1 MPFIRPQSRSQAPH
15 PLRALLVAFL
25 SMLVAGCAE
34 TKPVQEPEGS
44 VAFRA
49 GTGETSGNRTHLTPG
64 PAFQHPGILVPA
76 SDPIWQS
83 TWLSKDQENS
93 LTQGAT
99 SGLLTGISIM
109 QVAPFALTFWP
120 AAVGIVVG
128 AVGMGMLGVVPED
141 PALQRISP
149 PDRATIAEA
158 TKTLRPDRLFR
169 DAMAEAL
176 ARRGGGPLSAVDWHQ
191 AWGPDTPGT
200 DPLIEARNKGLDG
213 VLEFSLDAIGLA
225 VGEEADTFGV
235 FVQVRVRAL
244 DAPGGQLRYERVLSY
259 GPGQHMEGLPRLD
272 FYTVEFLAADK
283 GHPYRHF
290 ASEAIRR
297 LARLLA
303 DDPALPLA
311 PQRNSK

>member
-1 MPFIRPQSRSQAPH
+1 MRI
-15 PLRALLVAFL
+15 LLVVFL
-25 SMLVAGCAE
+25 SVLVAGCAE
-34 TKPVQEPEGS
+34 TKPVREPEGS

-49 GTGETSGNRTHLTPG
+49 GIAETSGNRIRLTPG

-76 SDPIWQS
+76 SDPVWQS
-83 TWLSKDQENS
+83 AWLSKDQENS
-93 LTQGAT
+93 LMQGAT

-109 QVAPFALTFWP
+109 QIVPFALIFWP
-120 AAVGIVVG
+120 AAVGIVAG
-128 AVGMGMLGVVPED
+128 ATAMGMLGVGQED
-141 PALQRISP
+141 PALQRMSP
-149 PDRATIAEA
+149 PDRAAIAEA

-169 DAMAEAL
+169 DAMAKAL
-176 ARRGGGPLSAVDWHQ
+176 ARRAGGPLPAVDWHQ

-200 DPLIEARNKGLDG
+200 DLLIEARDKGLDG

-259 GPGQHMEGLPRLD
+259 GPGQRMEGLPKLD
-272 FYTVEFLAADK
+272 FHTVEFLAADK
-283 GHPYRHF
+283 GRPYRHF
-290 ASEAIRR
+290 ASEAIGR
-297 LARLLA
+297 LARLLS

-311 PQRNSK
+311 PPRNGK

>member
-1 MPFIRPQSRSQAPH
+1 
-15 PLRALLVAFL
+15 
-25 SMLVAGCAE
+25 
-34 TKPVQEPEGS
+34 
-44 VAFRA
+44 
-49 GTGETSGNRTHLTPG
+49 
-64 PAFQHPGILVPA
+64 LVPA
-76 SDPIWQS
+76 SDPVWQS
-83 TWLSKDQENS
+83 AWLSKDQENL

-99 SGLLTGISIM
+99 SGLLTGISIVQM
-109 QVAPFALTFWP
+109 IPFGLIFWP
-120 AAVGIVVG
+120 AAVGIVAG
-128 AVGMGMLGVVPED
+128 ATAMGMLGVGQED
-141 PALQRISP
+141 PALQRMSP
-149 PDRATIAEA
+149 PDRAAITEA

-176 ARRGGGPLSAVDWHQ
+176 ARRVGGPLPAVDWHQ

-200 DPLIEARNKGLDG
+200 DLLIEARDKGLDG

-259 GPGQHMEGLPRLD
+259 GPGQPMEGLPKLD

-283 GHPYRHF
+283 GRPYRHF
-290 ASEAIRR
+290 ASEAIGR
-297 LARLLA
+297 LARLLS

-311 PQRNSK
+311 PPRNGK

>member
-1 MPFIRPQSRSQAPH
+1 VRV
-15 PLRALLVAFL
+15 LLVAFL
-25 SMLVAGCAE
+25 SVLVAGCAE
-34 TKPVQEPEGS
+34 TKPVREPEGS
-44 VAFRA
+44 VAFRS
-49 GTGETSGNRTHLTPG
+49 GTGETSENRTHFTPG
-64 PAFQHPGILVPA
+64 PAFQHPGILVPT
-76 SDPIWQS
+76 SDPVWQS
-83 TWLSKDQENS
+83 AWLSKDQQNP
-93 LTQGAT
+93 LMQGAT

-109 QVAPFALTFWP
+109 QIVPFALTFWP
-120 AAVGIVVG
+120 VAVGIVVG
-128 AVGMGMLGVVPED
+128 ATAMGMLGVGQGD
-141 PALQRISP
+141 PALQRMSP
-149 PDRATIAEA
+149 PDRAAIAEA

-176 ARRGGGPLSAVDWHQ
+176 ARRAGGPLSVVDWPQ

-200 DPLIEARNKGLDG
+200 DPLIEARDKGLDG

-259 GPGQHMEGLPRLD
+259 GPGQRMEGLPRLD

-283 GHPYRHF
+283 GRPYKHF
-290 ASEAIRR
+290 ASEAIGR

>member
-1 MPFIRPQSRSQAPH
+1 
-15 PLRALLVAFL
+15 
-25 SMLVAGCAE
+25 
-34 TKPVQEPEGS
+34 
-44 VAFRA
+44 
-49 GTGETSGNRTHLTPG
+49 
-64 PAFQHPGILVPA
+64 LVPA
-76 SDPIWQS
+76 SDPVWQS
-83 TWLSKDQENS
+83 AWLSKDQENL

-99 SGLLTGISIM
+99 SGLLTGISIVQM
-109 QVAPFALTFWP
+109 IPFGLIFWP
-120 AAVGIVVG
+120 AAVGIVAG
-128 AVGMGMLGVVPED
+128 ATAMGMLGVGQED
-141 PALQRISP
+141 PALQRMSP
-149 PDRATIAEA
+149 PDRAAITEA

-176 ARRGGGPLSAVDWHQ
+176 ARRAGGPLPAVDWHQ

-200 DPLIEARNKGLDG
+200 DLLIEARDKGLDG

-259 GPGQHMEGLPRLD
+259 GPGQPMEGLPKLD

-283 GHPYRHF
+283 GRPYRHF
-290 ASEAIRR
+290 ASEAIGR
-297 LARLLA
+297 LARLLS

-311 PQRNSK
+311 PPRNGK

>member
-1 MPFIRPQSRSQAPH
+1 MRI
-15 PLRALLVAFL
+15 LLAVFL
-25 SMLVAGCAE
+25 SVLVAGCVE
-34 TKPVQEPEGS
+34 TKPVREPEGS

-49 GTGETSGNRTHLTPG
+49 GPGEASGNRTHLTPG

-76 SDPIWQS
+76 SDPIWRS
-83 TWLSKDQENS
+83 AWLSKDQENS

-99 SGLLTGISIM
+99 SGLLTGISIVQM
-109 QVAPFALTFWP
+109 IPFGLIFWP
-120 AAVGIVVG
+120 AAVGIVAG
-128 AVGMGMLGVVPED
+128 ATAMGMLGVGQED
-141 PALQRISP
+141 PALQRMSP
-149 PDRATIAEA
+149 PDRAAITEA

-176 ARRGGGPLSAVDWHQ
+176 ARRVGGPLPAVDWHQ

-200 DPLIEARNKGLDG
+200 DLLIEARDKGLDG

-259 GPGQHMEGLPRLD
+259 GPGQPMEGLPKLD

-283 GHPYRHF
+283 GRPYRHF
-290 ASEAIRR
+290 ASEAIGR
-297 LARLLA
+297 LASLLS

-311 PQRNSK
+311 PPRNGK

>member
-1 MPFIRPQSRSQAPH
+1 MRV
-15 PLRALLVAFL
+15 LLVVLL
-25 SMLVAGCAE
+25 SVLVAGCAE
-34 TKPVQEPEGS
+34 TKPVREPEGS
-44 VAFRA
+44 VAFQA
-49 GTGETSGNRTHLTPG
+49 GAGEARGNRTHLTPG

-76 SDPIWQS
+76 SDPVWQS
-83 TWLSKDQENS
+83 AWLSKDQQNP

-99 SGLLTGISIM
+99 SGLLTGISII
-109 QVAPFALTFWP
+109 QIVPFALTFWP
-120 AAVGIVVG
+120 VTVGIVVG
-128 AVGMGMLGVVPED
+128 AVGMGMLGAAQAD
-141 PALQRISP
+141 PVLQRMSP
-149 PDRATIAEA
+149 PDRAAITEA

-176 ARRGGGPLSAVDWHQ
+176 ARRAGGPLSVVDWHQ

-200 DPLIEARNKGLDG
+200 DPLIEARDKGLDG

-225 VGEEADTFGV
+225 AGEEADTFGV

-259 GPGQHMEGLPRLD
+259 GPGQRMEGLPRLD

-283 GHPYRHF
+283 GRPYRHF
-290 ASEAIRR
+290 ASEAIGR

-311 PQRNSK
+311 PQRSDK

>member
-1 MPFIRPQSRSQAPH
+1 MRV
-15 PLRALLVAFL
+15 LLVAFL
-25 SMLVAGCAE
+25 SVLVAGCAE
-34 TKPVQEPEGS
+34 TKPVREPEGS

-49 GTGETSGNRTHLTPG
+49 GTGETSGNRTYLTPG
-64 PAFQHPGILVPA
+64 PAFQRPGILVPA
-76 SDPIWQS
+76 SDPVWQS
-83 TWLSKDQENS
+83 AWLSKDQENS

-99 SGLLTGISIM
+99 AGLLTGINII

-120 AAVGIVVG
+120 VTVGIVVG

-176 ARRGGGPLSAVDWHQ
+176 ARRVGTSLSTVDWHQ
-191 AWGPDTPGT
+191 AWGPDAPGT
-200 DPLIEARNKGLDG
+200 DLLIEARDKGLDG
-213 VLEFSLDAIGLA
+213 VLEISLDAIGLA

-259 GPGQHMEGLPRLD
+259 GPGQRIEGLPRLD
-272 FYTVEFLAADK
+272 FYTVEFLATDK
-283 GHPYRHF
+283 GRPYRHF
-290 ASEAIRR
+290 AAEAIGR

-311 PQRNSK
+311 PQRSNK

>member
-1 MPFIRPQSRSQAPH
+1 MRV
-15 PLRALLVAFL
+15 LLVVFL
-25 SMLVAGCAE
+25 SVLVAGCAE
-34 TKPVQEPEGS
+34 TKPVREPEGS

-76 SDPIWQS
+76 SDPVWQS
-83 TWLSKDQENS
+83 AWLSKDQENL

-99 SGLLTGISIM
+99 SGLLTGISIVQM
-109 QVAPFALTFWP
+109 IPFGLIFWP
-120 AAVGIVVG
+120 AAVGIVAG
-128 AVGMGMLGVVPED
+128 ATAMGMLGVGQED
-141 PALQRISP
+141 PALQRMSP
-149 PDRATIAEA
+149 PDRAAITEA

-176 ARRGGGPLSAVDWHQ
+176 ARRAGGPLPAVDWHQ

-200 DPLIEARNKGLDG
+200 DLLIEARDKGLDG

-259 GPGQHMEGLPRLD
+259 GPGQPMEGLPKLD

-283 GHPYRHF
+283 GRPYRHF

-297 LARLLA
+297 LAPLLA
-303 DDPALPLA
+303 DDPALPLP
-311 PQRNSK
+311 PQRNDK

>member
-1 MPFIRPQSRSQAPH
+1 MRV
-15 PLRALLVAFL
+15 LLVAFL
-25 SMLVAGCAE
+25 SVAVAGCAL
-34 TKPVQEPEGS
+34 TKPAQESEGS

-49 GTGETSGNRTHLTPG
+49 GIGETSGNRAHIIPG

-76 SDPIWQS
+76 SDPVWQS
-83 TWLSKDQENS
+83 AWMSKDQQDPLS
-93 LTQGAT
+93 QGAT
-99 SGLLTGISIM
+99 SGLITGISIM
-109 QVAPFALTFWP
+109 QMVPFALTFWP

-128 AVGMGMLGVVPED
+128 ATAMGMLGVTQSD

-149 PDRATIAEA
+149 PDRAIIAEA
-158 TKTLRPDRLFR
+158 TQTLRPDRLFR
-169 DAMAEAL
+169 DAMADAL
-176 ARRGGGPLSAVDWHQ
+176 ARRAGGPLSAVDSHQ

-200 DPLIEARNKGLDG
+200 DPLTEARNKGLDG

-244 DAPGGQLRYERVLSY
+244 DASSGQLRYERVLSY
-259 GPGQHMEGLPRLD
+259 GPGQRMEGLPRLD

-283 GHPYRHF
+283 GQPYKHF

-311 PQRNSK
+311 PQRNNK

>member
-1 MPFIRPQSRSQAPH
+1 MRVF
-15 PLRALLVAFL
+15 LVAFL
-25 SMLVAGCAE
+25 SVLVAGCAE
-34 TKPVQEPEGS
+34 TKPVREPEGS

-49 GTGETSGNRTHLTPG
+49 GTGETSGNRTQLTPG
-64 PAFQHPGILVPA
+64 PTFQRPGILVPA
-76 SDPIWQS
+76 SDPVWQS
-83 TWLSKDQENS
+83 AWLSKDQENS
-93 LTQGAT
+93 LMQGAT
-99 SGLLTGISIM
+99 SGLLTGISII
-109 QVAPFALTFWP
+109 QIAPFALTFWP

-128 AVGMGMLGVVPED
+128 AVGMGMLGVGQED

-149 PDRATIAEA
+149 PDRAAIAEA

-176 ARRGGGPLSAVDWHQ
+176 TRRAGGPLSVVDWPQ
-191 AWGPDTPGT
+191 AWGADTPGT
-200 DPLIEARNKGLDG
+200 DPLIEARDKGLDG

-259 GPGQHMEGLPRLD
+259 GPGQRMEELPRLD

-283 GHPYRHF
+283 GRPYRHF
-290 ASEAIRR
+290 ASEALRR
-297 LARLLA
+297 LARLIA

-311 PQRNSK
+311 PQRNDK

>member
-1 MPFIRPQSRSQAPH
+1 MRI
-15 PLRALLVAFL
+15 LLVAFL
-25 SMLVAGCAE
+25 SVLVAGCAE
-34 TKPVQEPEGS
+34 TKPVREPEGS

-49 GTGETSGNRTHLTPG
+49 GSGETSGNRTHLTPG
-64 PAFQHPGILVPA
+64 LAFQRPGILVPA
-76 SDPIWQS
+76 SDPVWQS
-83 TWLSKDQENS
+83 AWMGKDQQPNP

-109 QVAPFALTFWP
+109 QMVPFALTFWP

-128 AVGMGMLGVVPED
+128 VTAMGMLGVALED
-141 PALQRISP
+141 PALQRMSP

-176 ARRGGGPLSAVDWHQ
+176 ARRAGGPLSVVVLHQ
-191 AWGPDTPGT
+191 TWGPDTAGT
-200 DPLIEARNKGLDG
+200 DPLIEARDKGLDG

-225 VGEEADTFGV
+225 AGEEADTFGV

-259 GPGQHMEGLPRLD
+259 GPGQRMEGLPRLD

-283 GHPYRHF
+283 GRPYRHF
-290 ASEAIRR
+290 ASEAISR

-311 PQRNSK
+311 PQRNDK

>member
-1 MPFIRPQSRSQAPH
+1 MRV
-15 PLRALLVAFL
+15 LLVAFL
-25 SMLVAGCAE
+25 SVLVAGCAE
-34 TKPVQEPEGS
+34 TKPTQEPEGS

-49 GTGETSGNRTHLTPG
+49 GAGETSGNRTHLTPG
-64 PAFQHPGILVPA
+64 PTFQHPGILVPA
-76 SDPIWQS
+76 SDPVWQS
-83 TWLSKDQENS
+83 AWVSKDQENP
-93 LTQGAT
+93 LMQGAT
-99 SGLLTGISIM
+99 SGLLTGISIL

-141 PALQRISP
+141 PSLQRISP
-149 PDRATIAEA
+149 PDRAAIAEA

-176 ARRGGGPLSAVDWHQ
+176 ARRAGGPLSAVDWHQ

-200 DPLIEARNKGLDG
+200 DLLVEARDKGLDG

-225 VGEEADTFGV
+225 VGEEKDTFGV

-244 DAPGGQLRYERVLSY
+244 DAPSGQLRYERVLSY
-259 GPGQHMEGLPRLD
+259 GPGQRMEGLPRLD
-272 FYTVEFLAADK
+272 FYTVEFLATDK

-290 ASEAIRR
+290 ASEAIGR

-303 DDPALPLA
+303 DDPALPLP
-311 PQRNSK
+311 PQRNIK